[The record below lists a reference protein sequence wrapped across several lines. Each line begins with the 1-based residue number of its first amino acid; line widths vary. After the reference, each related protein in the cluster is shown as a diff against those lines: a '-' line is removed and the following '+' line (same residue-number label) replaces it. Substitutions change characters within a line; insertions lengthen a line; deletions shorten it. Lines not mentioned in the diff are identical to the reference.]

1 MKLAAPYS
9 LVARASTVALMLAA
23 VAVAIPP
30 SNAGDFVKPV
40 LGYVWDA
47 AGTPLEDAD
56 VTVNIRKPDTS
67 IRATMTDQT
76 DSGGQYTVTFAPED
90 WEIDDIIEAIAVFL
104 GNEESNTS
112 DPITSE
118 GLQWV
123 NVSYAFEIPEFGSTA
138 GLMIAGAL
146 IGAVGVV
153 TLVYYRKR

>member
-9 LVARASTVALMLAA
+9 LVVRALAVVLMFAA
-23 VAVAIPP
+23 VAAAIPP
-30 SNAGDFVKPV
+30 SSAGDFPKLV

-56 VTVNIRKPDTS
+56 VTVNIREPDTS

-90 WEIDDIIEAIAVFL
+90 WELGDTIETIAVYL
-104 GNEESNTS
+104 GNQESNTS

-123 NVSYAFEIPEFGSTA
+123 NVSYAFEIPEFGSSA

-146 IGAVGVV
+146 IGAVAVV